1 MTRYLVT
8 GGAGFIGSHIAV
20 RLLAD
25 GNNVRILDDLSTG
38 RRENLDAVRAADA
51 SGGFEW
57 MEGDVRSLDTCRRAC
72 AGIEYVLHQAA
83 LASVQRSME
92 NPVDSTEV
100 NVSGTVNILTASR
113 EQGIRRV
120 VCASSSSVYG
130 DTPTLPKHE
139 EMVPK
144 PLSPYAASKLAA
156 EQFARVFAGTLGVPS
171 ISLRYF
177 NVFGPRQDEK
187 SDYAAVIP
195 LFITSL
201 IHGRRPRIFG
211 DGRQTR
217 DFTYVDDVVEAN
229 LLACSQGEG
238 RGEAVNI
245 ARGERVS
252 LLELLRLLCQW
263 TGAASD
269 PEFLPPRPG
278 DVLDSQASVEMARRL
293 LDFRAKTSFDEGLR
307 HTVEYFRSR
316 R

>member
-1 MTRYLVT
+1 M
-8 GGAGFIGSHIAV
+8 
-20 RLLAD
+20 RLLTD
-25 GNNVRILDDLSTG
+25 GDNVRILDNLSTG
-38 RRENLDAVRAADA
+38 RRENLDAVRAADT
-51 SGGFEW
+51 SGRFEW

-72 AGIEYVLHQAA
+72 AGVEYVLHQAA

-92 NPVDSTEV
+92 NPVDSTQV

-113 EQGIRRV
+113 EQGVRRV

-139 EMVPK
+139 EMAPR
-144 PLSPYAASKLAA
+144 PLSPYAASKLAG
-156 EQFARVFAGTLGVPS
+156 EQFARVFAGSMGVPS

-201 IHGRRPRIFG
+201 LHGRRPRIFG

-252 LLELLRLLCQW
+252 LLELLRLLSQW